1 MLYYCLMSTA
11 TTKPVTYKSSLLG
24 TVTLSTY
31 VDPFP
36 GKIGTD
42 RVYAP
47 CSRCGGTGA
56 FGPKVVYAGR
66 CFQCGGNGAGS
77 QSVAT
82 ARKHAKADAFN
93 TEYAAEIAA
102 ARAAQAE
109 VARKAAAEAEFAA
122 AWDEAHAEA
131 ARRAAMVQGFLAEV
145 GEKVAGVRA
154 TVQVAKYI
162 SGSYNRSSS
171 MFLVLKT
178 DAGQV
183 VKVFGSS
190 QTLFSLERG
199 WVVEIAG
206 TVKKHETYEGQQ
218 QTVLSHVKAV
228 AVDEA
233 VAA

>member
-1 MLYYCLMSTA
+1 MSTA
-11 TTKPVTYKSSLLG
+11 TITAKPVTYKSSLLG

-31 VDPFP
+31 VDPHP

-42 RVYAP
+42 RVPAP
-47 CSRCGGTGA
+47 CHRCGGSG
-56 FGPKVVYAGR
+56 FFDCFRHVYAGR
-66 CFQCGGNGAGS
+66 CFQCGGNGQGS
-77 QSVAT
+77 ISVAT
-82 ARKHAKADAFN
+82 ARKHARTEAFA
-93 TEYAAEIAA
+93 TEYADELAA
-102 ARAAQAE
+102 YWAAFEAAQAE
-109 VARKAAAEAEFAA
+109 ARKAAEFEA
-122 AWDEAHAEA
+122 AWDEAHTEA

-162 SGSYNRSSS
+162 AGSYNRSSS
-171 MFLVLKT
+171 MFLVLVT

-190 QTLFSLERG
+190 QTLFALERG

-206 TVKKHETYEGQQ
+206 TVKKHEVWGGQD
-218 QTVLSHVKAV
+218 QTVLTHVKAV
-228 AVDEA
+228 AIDEE